1 MTEAEEKSLREEFLA
16 KARGNAKLVEG
27 STEQYWKFL
36 RHEGHNDGP
45 LLYIGKT
52 RRVIH
57 LKNVVM
63 ADPRWTFIPK
73 SDPKNVGAVYEI
85 RLEGTVADVR
95 AAFNAGFATLVATP

>member
-1 MTEAEEKSLREEFLA
+1 MPAVSACPHGGNVGADPSLPNGSA
-16 KARGNAKLVEG
+16 VVRG
-27 STEQYWKFL
+27 L
-36 RHEGHNDGP
+36 RS
-45 LLYIGKT
+45 YIGKT

-57 LKNVVM
+57 LKNVVI